1 MVLRMPHRP
10 RSVLVA
16 DDDAGM
22 REMLRSALERE
33 GYLVLEAR
41 SAVEVF
47 RTLDERQPDVV
58 LLDIHLG
65 PDDGLALGIG
75 LRKEQRYS
83 KLKVVFMTGTF
94 DEPELVELS
103 RLWKVPILT
112 KPFDL
117 AALADAMR

>member
-1 MVLRMPHRP
+1 M
-10 RSVLVA
+10 
-16 DDDAGM
+16 
-22 REMLRSALERE
+22 
-33 GYLVLEAR
+33 
-41 SAVEVF
+41 F

-75 LRKEQRYS
+75 LRKEKRFS
-83 KLKVVFMTGTF
+83 NLKVVFMTGTF
-94 DEPELVELS
+94 DDPELVELR

-117 AALADAMR
+117 AALAEAMR

>member
-1 MVLRMPHRP
+1 MPDRA

-16 DDDAGM
+16 DDDSGL
-22 REMLRSALERE
+22 RKMLRSALERD
-33 GYLVLEAR
+33 GYLVYEAR
-41 SAVEVF
+41 SAAEVF

-65 PDDGLALGIG
+65 PDDGIALGIG
-75 LRKEQRYS
+75 LRKEKRFS
-83 KLKVVFMTGTF
+83 ELKVVFMTGTF
-94 DEPELVELS
+94 DDTELVELR

-117 AALADAMR
+117 VALAEAMR